1 MIYTLVTR
9 IDPTVGYKHQT
20 LQIPYGLAKAST
32 LPQLAGQA
40 LADRLLIHR
49 LGRSV
54 LLLLS
59 EKGSVS

>member
-1 MIYTLVTR
+1 MTR

-40 LADRLLIHR
+40 LADRLLID
-49 LGRSV
+49 
-54 LLLLS
+54 
-59 EKGSVS
+59 